1 MSWYLPIRLPVF
13 WEETR
18 RRLRGGRGFVVLLV
32 YVLSLLLALFALTT
46 LNPPGGPENWSAFG
60 KSLWNIFF
68 YGQLVVMFLI
78 APAITASAFSA
89 EREHR
94 ALDMLFLTRQ
104 STFALVMGKF
114 LGAITQV
121 LVVIVSGLP
130 VVAVVFFYGGVSP
143 VEVVKGYLTIL
154 LVSLFYASLGF
165 LASCLFARV
174 ASAVAWAY
182 GFMLIYTLGLPL
194 ILLLVAIFL
203 PDMPLNESFAMHLIG
218 PLEHLM
224 SYTFTPDAD
233 QKVKAAMYLSGMIS
247 TLVQIVIVL
256 AACIV
261 AIRRA
266 RGATAPHLRPVLP
279 RIPQAEVSSE

>member
-1 MSWYLPIRLPVF
+1 MSWYLPIRLPMF

-32 YVLSLLLALFALTT
+32 YVLSLLLALFAITI

-60 KSLWNIFF
+60 ANLWKIFF
-68 YGQLVVMFLI
+68 YGQLAVMFLI
-78 APAITASAFSA
+78 APAITASAISA

-104 STFALVMGKF
+104 STFALVVGKY
-114 LGAITQV
+114 LGAITQL

-182 GFMLIYTLGLPL
+182 GFTLIHVFGLPL
-194 ILLLVAIFL
+194 TLILMMIFL
-203 PDMPLNESFAMHLIG
+203 PDVPWNEGFLMHLFG

-224 SYTFTPDAD
+224 AYSTDDSGQAL
-233 QKVKAAMYLSGMIS
+233 AAYWPGMIS
-247 TLVQIVIVL
+247 TVVQIGVVL

-261 AIRRA
+261 VIRRV
-266 RGATAPHLRPVLP
+266 RGATPLHVRPVLP
-279 RIPQAEVSSE
+279 RVPEVEAMIEE

>member
-1 MSWYLPIRLPVF
+1 MSWYLPTRLPVF

-32 YVLSLLLALFALTT
+32 FVLSLLLALLALTV
-46 LNPPGGPENWSAFG
+46 LHPPGGPENWSAFG
-60 KSLWNIFF
+60 KSLWNVFF
-68 YGQLVVMFLI
+68 FGQLVVMFLI
-78 APAITASAFSA
+78 APAITASAISA

-104 STFALVMGKF
+104 STFALVLGKY
-114 LGAITQV
+114 LGAITQM

-130 VVAVVFFYGGVSP
+130 VIAVVFFYGGVSP
-143 VEVVKGYLTIL
+143 TEVVKGYLTIL

-182 GFMLIYTLGLPL
+182 GFMLIHTLGLPL
-194 ILLLVAIFL
+194 ALILMMIFL
-203 PDMPLNESFAMHLIG
+203 PDIPWNEGFMVHLFG

-224 SYTFTPDAD
+224 AYGSDDSGQMT
-233 QKVKAAMYLSGMIS
+233 AAYWPGMIS
-247 TLVQIVIVL
+247 TLVQVGVVL
-256 AACIV
+256 AACMMV
-261 AIRRA
+261 IRRV
-266 RGATAPHLRPVLP
+266 RGATALHVRPVLP
-279 RIPQAEVSSE
+279 RGPQAEAAGEE